1 MVSRS
6 ISSRAEPRIQTVM
19 LALEGLSSER
29 RESLTLGKVSV
40 GVEVAS
46 QLAMALG
53 KRLSELLGES
63 E

>member
-1 MVSRS
+1 MVNRS

-29 RESLTLGKVSV
+29 RESLNLGKVSV

>member
-1 MVSRS
+1 
-6 ISSRAEPRIQTVM
+6 M